1 VTVIETLPASSDVST
16 QRHALL
22 AIGSGLTG
30 LTATKALKLAQLNI
44 TDALVC
50 VTRFV
55 VQGTSRFASQVSQWT
70 SLIPA
75 ALTLSVLVALSVAAV
90 VDIVKLIA
98 AQPNYR
104 WATHSAG
111 QADSAYVAGL
121 YGARDPL
128 AKGWF

>member
-1 VTVIETLPASSDVST
+1 MTVIETLPASSDVHG
-16 QRHALL
+16 QRHAIF

-55 VQGTSRFASQVSQWT
+55 AQGASRFVGQVSQWT

-75 ALTLSVLVALSVAAV
+75 VLTLSVLVALSVAAV

-98 AQPNYR
+98 AQ
-104 WATHSAG
+104 S
-111 QADSAYVAGL
+111 DSAYVAAL
-121 YGARDPL
+121 RRPRPV

>member
-1 VTVIETLPASSDVST
+1 MTITATLSAPPDVSG
-16 QRHALL
+16 QRHPIF

-44 TDALVC
+44 TDALVF

-55 VQGTSRFASQVSQWT
+55 AQGTSRFVSQASYWT

-104 WATHSAG
+104 WSTHSAG